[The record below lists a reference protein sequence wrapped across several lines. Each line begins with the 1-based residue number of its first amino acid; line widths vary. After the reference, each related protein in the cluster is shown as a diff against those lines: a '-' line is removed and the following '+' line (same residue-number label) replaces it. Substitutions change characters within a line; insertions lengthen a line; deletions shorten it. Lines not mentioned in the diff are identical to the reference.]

1 MRTVEEGTELTPTTA
16 KHEMTQIKRE
26 LVWQAKVVGSMGAVL
41 WLLELIDTFAL
52 HQALNAY
59 GVVPRVLGG
68 LIGVLTAPFLHGD
81 LAHLASNT
89 FPLMLF
95 SWLIMMRDNREWGAS
110 TAIIMLVSGLGT
122 WLIAASNSVHIGA
135 SGLVFGYFGYLL
147 SMGIFER
154 KLGSILLSLIIGLF
168 YGSLAFG
175 MIPFL
180 VPGFIS
186 WQMHLFGFVGGI
198 FAAWFINRRT
208 RGGKR
213 RLLEGGI

>member
-1 MRTVEEGTELTPTTA
+1 MRTVEEGTELTHTTA

-26 LVWQAKVVGSMGAVL
+26 LVWQAKVVGGMGAGL

-52 HQALNAY
+52 GQALNAY
-59 GVVPRVLGG
+59 GVAPRALGG

-110 TAIIMLVSGLGT
+110 TAIIMLTSGLGT

-154 KLGSILLSLIIGLF
+154 KLGSILLSLIIGLL
-168 YGSLAFG
+168 YGGLAFG

-186 WQMHLFGFVGGI
+186 WQMHLFGFLGGV

-213 RLLEGGI
+213 RLLEGGL